1 MTQSTKISI
10 LDFFLVYT
18 DLELCWKAM
27 TQSNTFKEEST
38 NKIHNNDNYN
48 LV

>member
-27 TQSNTFKEEST
+27 TQSNTLKEEST